1 MNSLPGYDILTNN
14 RVDKIGGGVAI
25 FVPSQ
30 FEYVI
35 IEDMNLMNEIA
46 ETLFIEISDRDKRKT
61 ILGVVYK
68 SPHSNS
74 ADFLDTL
81 NNLLHCHSVQ
91 NKRCIIMGDFNY
103 DLLASDTNISAND
116 FLETFLSASFLP
128 LISRPTRITNTSAT
142 LIDNFFSNIRSEF
155 KAGIVISD
163 ISDHFPIFIY
173 CSNQYQANNFP
184 NYVPK
189 RHVYSDVNISRL
201 KIGYI

>member
-1 MNSLPGYDILTNN
+1 
-14 RVDKIGGGVAI
+14 
-25 FVPSQ
+25 
-30 FEYVI
+30 
-35 IEDMNLMNEIA
+35 
-46 ETLFIEISDRDKRKT
+46 
-61 ILGVVYK
+61 
-68 SPHSNS
+68 
-74 ADFLDTL
+74 
-81 NNLLHCHSVQ
+81 
-91 NKRCIIMGDFNY
+91 MGDFNY

-201 KIGYI
+201 KQSLEEESWDDVFSTECVDESYEIFIEIFMRHVNENIPFAKPNSKKYKKITKTTLDNEFNSSFDK